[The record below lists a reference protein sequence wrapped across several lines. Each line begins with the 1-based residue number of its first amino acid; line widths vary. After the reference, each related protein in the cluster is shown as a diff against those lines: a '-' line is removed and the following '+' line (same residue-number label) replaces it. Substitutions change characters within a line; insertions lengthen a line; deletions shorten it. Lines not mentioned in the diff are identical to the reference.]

1 MAFINKEDPIVLNI
15 MLTSKGRERLSTGN
29 LTFKYFSIGDSEVDY
44 NFLRNLKNDVNYT
57 PNLLGVLKPKDKNP
71 DIISHILKDNLT
83 TNLFEEI
90 PTISTMSYDVT
101 NNVESLGFFTNNNTE
116 YIKEA
121 THVKQPD
128 IAIYMSGV
136 TGGTIIKLKKSINYG
151 VSVSEPEIGD
161 FIYVKWTVTGDTTN
175 NIVNNIEPNQN
186 LMYRIINKTG
196 LLSNNTISIT
206 VDRQIPNYYGIGAT
220 GISGAM
226 VYKSDVSD
234 IDEPTD
240 YLSQSVIDFIENY
253 QCGISK
259 FPFWNLSII
268 YTDEITGVQ
277 LNDKKYTTF
286 KSRDLGS
293 FVSYIQNQKPYYKK
307 LGVIHY
313 SNNSPNN
320 TYGEEFNS
328 NTAKLVLPDLIWH
341 KSTVQKKGL
350 VLIAGNESKLLTGDI
365 KSLNI
370 QYYDLIDEDSGYI
383 VGKVFNGLKIFVIED
398 QELLYAMSY
407 KSNRSWTLPN
417 YLLGTAGSN
426 PCVQTTLP
434 PIAPT
439 MYDIVELECNK
450 INVSWSESTGS
461 GTDIKYILY
470 RKTNINTSWVIIADM
485 LTTREYIQDQ
495 LTNDVTYYYK
505 VVAMNEFNMISQDSN
520 ISEITINCTPPPPT
534 DPIMNEITIFDD
546 ENFSFDIT
554 WSQSTTLNT
563 PISYALYK
571 KDNINTEWVL
581 VDDITQHTNYVDYEL
596 IPLRTY
602 SYKVIAVDSVG
613 LQSNESN
620 VVSRAVPIQN
630 ETLNI

>member
-116 YIKEA
+116 YIKES

-240 YLSQSVIDFIENY
+240 YLSQSVINFIENY

-328 NTAKLVLPDLIWH
+328 NTTKLVLPDLIWH

-350 VLIAGNESKLLTGDI
+350 VLIASNESKLLTGDT

-398 QELLYAMSY
+398 QELLFAMSY

-534 DPIMNEITIFDD
+534 DPIMNEITIFDE

-581 VDDITQHTNYVDYEL
+581 VEDITQFTNHVDYEL

-602 SYKVIAVDSVG
+602 SYKVIAVDSIG

-630 ETLNI
+630 QT

>member
-29 LTFKYFSIGDSEVDY
+29 LTFKYFSIGDSEIDY
-44 NFLRNLKNDVNYT
+44 NFLRNVKNDVNYT
-57 PNLLGVLKPKDKNP
+57 PNLLSVLKPKDKNP
-71 DIISHILKDNLT
+71 DIISHILKDNSSSNT
-83 TNLFEEI
+83 FEEI
-90 PTISTMSYDVT
+90 PSISTMSYDVT

-128 IAIYMSGV
+128 IIIEMSGV
-136 TGGTIIKLKKSINYG
+136 TGGTIINLKKSVNYG
-151 VSVSEPEIGD
+151 VSVLEPDTND
-161 FIYVKWTVTGDTTN
+161 FIYIKWTTTGDTSGYM
-175 NIVNNIEPNQN
+175 VNNSIPNQN
-186 LMYRIINKTG
+186 LMYRIISKTG
-196 LLSNNTISIT
+196 LLSDNTLKIT
-206 VDRQIPNYYGIGAT
+206 VDRVIPNYYGIGAT
-220 GISGAM
+220 GISGAFIFR
-226 VYKSDVSD
+226 SD
-234 IDEPTD
+234 ISDINESTD
-240 YLSQSVIDFIENY
+240 YLTQSVIDFIENY

-268 YTDEITGVQ
+268 FTDEIAGIQ
-277 LNDKKYTTF
+277 LNDKKFTTF
-286 KSRDLGS
+286 NTRDLGS
-293 FVSYIQNQKPYYKK
+293 FVSYIQNQSPYFKK
-307 LGVIHY
+307 LGLIHY

-328 NTAKLVLPDLIWH
+328 NTPKLVLPDLVWH
-341 KSTVQKKGL
+341 KSTTLEKGL
-350 VLIAGNESKLLTGDI
+350 TLIADNESKLLTGST

-370 QYYDLIDEDSGYI
+370 QYYDLIDEDSGYV

-426 PCVQTTLP
+426 PCQQTTLP

-461 GTDIKYILY
+461 GSDIKYILY
-470 RKTNINTSWVIIADM
+470 RKTNIDTSWVIIADR
-485 LTTREYIQDQ
+485 LTTRTYTQDQ
-495 LTNDVTYYYK
+495 LIDGVTYYYK
-505 VVAMNEFNMISQDSN
+505 VVAINEFDMISQESN
-520 ISEITINCTPPPPT
+520 ISRITINCVHPPT
-534 DPIMNEITIFDD
+534 TPFMNEITIFDE
-546 ENFSFDIT
+546 ENYSFDIT
-554 WSQSTTLNT
+554 WTQSITLNT
-563 PISYALYK
+563 PISYAVYR

-581 VDDITQHTNYVDYEL
+581 INNITQFTNYVDYEL
-596 IPLRTY
+596 IAPRTY
-602 SYKVIAVDSVG
+602 SYKVIAIDSIG

-620 VVSRAVPIQN
+620 TVSKTVPN
-630 ETLNI
+630 PT

>member
-1 MAFINKEDPIVLNI
+1 MSFINKEDPIVLNI

-29 LTFKYFSIGDSEVDY
+29 LTFRYFSIGDSEVDY
-44 NFLRNLKNDVNYT
+44 NFLRNLKDDVNYT

-71 DIISHILKDNLT
+71 DIISHILKNNLS
-83 TNLFEEI
+83 TNVLEEI

-101 NNVESLGFFTNNNTE
+101 NSVESLGFFTNNNTE

-128 IAIYMSGV
+128 IAIQMSGV

-151 VSVSEPEIGD
+151 VSVSEPEVGD
-161 FIYVKWTVTGDTTN
+161 FIYVKWTVTGNTTN
-175 NIVNNIEPNQN
+175 YMVNNIKPNQN

-196 LLSNNTISIT
+196 LLSNDTINIT
-206 VDRQIPNYYGIGAT
+206 VDRQIPNYDGIGAT
-220 GISGAM
+220 GVSGAM
-226 VYKSDVSD
+226 IYKSDVSD
-234 IDEPTD
+234 INEPTD

-328 NTAKLVLPDLIWH
+328 NTIKLVLPDLIWH

-350 VLIAGNESKLLTGDI
+350 VLIAGNESKLLTGDT

-398 QELLYAMSY
+398 QELLFAMSY

-439 MYDIVELECNK
+439 MYDITELECNK

-470 RKTNINTSWVIIADM
+470 RKTNINTSWVVIADM
-485 LTTREYIQDQ
+485 LTNREYIQDQ

-505 VVAMNEFNMISQDSN
+505 VVAINEFNMISQDSN

-534 DPIMNEITIFDD
+534 TPIMNEITIFDE
-546 ENFSFDIT
+546 ENYSFDIT
-554 WSQSTTLNT
+554 WSQSTTINT

-571 KDNINTEWVL
+571 KNNIDNEWVL
-581 VDDITQHTNYVDYEL
+581 VDDITQFTNYVDYEL
-596 IPLRTY
+596 IPSRTY
-602 SYKVIAVDSVG
+602 SYKVIAVDSIG
-613 LQSNESN
+613 LQSDESN
-620 VVSRAVPIQN
+620 VVSK
-630 ETLNI
+630 ETPLFMEI

>member
-116 YIKEA
+116 YIKES

-240 YLSQSVIDFIENY
+240 YLSQSVINFIENY

-328 NTAKLVLPDLIWH
+328 NTTKLVLPDLIWH

-350 VLIAGNESKLLTGDI
+350 VLIAGNESKLLTGDT

-398 QELLYAMSY
+398 QELLFAMSY

-534 DPIMNEITIFDD
+534 DPIMNEITIFDE

-581 VDDITQHTNYVDYEL
+581 VEDITQFTNHVDYEL

-602 SYKVIAVDSVG
+602 SYKVIAVDSIG

-630 ETLNI
+630 QT